1 MKKPY
6 PRKILISWERRHPC
20 LPPGTDLFYHAGR
33 DACAPRAIYGVRGM
47 KGASGSTSIF
57 NFMLNCGVWETGMRR
72 TILLTGSAG
81 FIGSH
86 AVEKLLEM
94 GHEVIG
100 FDNFDDFYDPAIK
113 QDNIRKAQ
121 GHLGFMG
128 VVGDICSE
136 QDLDNIF
143 SIYEITDVIHL
154 AARPGVRP
162 SWEDPF
168 LYERINVIGTV
179 NLLRMAAD
187 AGVGHFIYGS
197 SSSVYGINA
206 DIPFAPHHATQRTIS
221 PYAASKLAAEGYVH
235 AYHHL
240 KGFKATVLRFFTVYG
255 PRQRPEM
262 AIHKFTRLIEEG
274 KPIPVFG
281 DGESARDY
289 TCIDDIAAGLSGTL
303 ERDGEQYEILNLG
316 STHVVKLNDLIKTI
330 ASTLGKEPIIE
341 RHPMAPGDVPITYA
355 DISRSRLLLGFEPRT
370 TIQQGIPRFVE
381 WYRMKRN
388 EGVL

>member
-1 MKKPY
+1 
-6 PRKILISWERRHPC
+6 
-20 LPPGTDLFYHAGR
+20 
-33 DACAPRAIYGVRGM
+33 
-47 KGASGSTSIF
+47 
-57 NFMLNCGVWETGMRR
+57 MRR

-86 AVEKLLEM
+86 AVEKLLDM
-94 GHEVIG
+94 GHQVIG
-100 FDNFDDFYDPAIK
+100 FDNFDSFYDPDIK
-113 QDNIRKAQ
+113 RDNIREAQ
-121 GHLGFMG
+121 KHPGFMG

-136 QDLDNIF
+136 EDLDDIF
-143 SIYEITDVIHL
+143 SIYEFTDVIHL

-168 LYERINVIGTV
+168 LYERVNVIGTI
-179 NLLRMAAD
+179 NLLRMAAN

-206 DIPFAPHHATQRTIS
+206 EIPFAPCHSTQRTIS

-262 AIHKFTRLIEEG
+262 AIHKFTRLIERGES
-274 KPIPVFG
+274 IPVFG

-289 TCIDDIAAGLSGTL
+289 TYVDDIIAGLAGAL
-303 ERDGEQYEILNLG
+303 ERAGEQYEILNLG
-316 STHVVKLNDLIKTI
+316 STHVVKLNDLTGVI
-330 ASTLGKEPIIE
+330 ASTLGKKPIIE
-341 RHPMAPGDVPITYA
+341 RHPVAPGDVPITYA
-355 DISRSRLLLGFEPRT
+355 DISRSRLLLGYEPRT
-370 TIQQGIPRFVE
+370 AIEEGIPKFVE
-381 WYRMKRN
+381 WYKLKRG
-388 EGVL
+388 EGVI